1 MGAGDLMS
9 DSDKPDNSEN
19 MAPTGELA
27 RVADSTRQIAQMRE
41 DWQRDAAFMASRR
54 LIHPGMSDRAFLD
67 EFRNLRTRL
76 LQHSKGDNA
85 ITLVSGVGD
94 GAGAT
99 LVALNLS
106 IAYALDSAK
115 TALLIDCHVQEP
127 RLSRILDVTVDKGLT
142 DYLVDDGLD
151 VDSVLYQ
158 TGIPRLRLIPAGSH
172 FESSAEFFTSL
183 RMRAFLQSVK
193 TRYPDRFLVISAPPL
208 DESADSRI
216 LVDLCDQA
224 VVVAGYGQVAESRLM
239 EVANV
244 VGQERLAGVVLNRV
258 PRPPLSGKR

>member
-1 MGAGDLMS
+1 MATGDLMDEH
-9 DSDKPDNSEN
+9 DSNASSAGDETTRD
-19 MAPTGELA
+19 LA
-27 RVADSTRQIAQMRE
+27 SLADSTRQIARMRD
-41 DWQRDAAFMASRR
+41 DWQRDAAFMAERR
-54 LIHPGMSDRAFLD
+54 LIHPGMTDRAVLD

-85 ITLVSGVGD
+85 ITLVAGVG
-94 GAGAT
+94 GTAGST

-115 TALLIDCHVQEP
+115 TALLIDCHVQDP
-127 RLSRILDVTVDKGLT
+127 RLARLLDIDVDKGLT
-142 DYLVDDGLD
+142 DYLVDDSMG
-151 VDSVLYQ
+151 VDAVLYQ

-172 FESSAEFFTSL
+172 FESSTEFFTSL

-193 TRYPDRFLVISAPPL
+193 QRYPDRFLIISAPPL

-224 VVVAGYGQVAESRLM
+224 LVVAPYGEVSENRLL
-239 EVANV
+239 EVANT

-258 PRPPLSGKR
+258 PRPPFSGK